1 MTGVLN
7 ILYKVMVSC
16 LNKLQLVYNRLVYD
30 TKMKVG
36 VHRCFNH
43 MTLWEIPSG
52 KLYFL

>member
-1 MTGVLN
+1 M
-7 ILYKVMVSC
+7 YKVTLSC
-16 LNKLQLVYNRLVYD
+16 LNKLQLIHNRLMYD

-43 MTLWEIPSG
+43 MTLWELSSA